1 MFDADSYQATISD
14 ALVTSNCPLI
24 VIDTERSIQ
33 AASQINTVAHR
44 LGRHFKSFFVP
55 KRKIRRG
62 PISPLT
68 QHSKALIPLLA
79 PKAREASCR
88 GFLIFASV

>member
-14 ALVTSNCPLI
+14 GLVTSNCPLI

-44 LGRHFKSFFVP
+44 LSRHFKSFFVP
-55 KRKIRRG
+55 KRKIRSG
-62 PISPLT
+62 PITPLT
-68 QHSKALIPLLA
+68 QQSEDLIPLLD
-79 PKAREASCR
+79 
-88 GFLIFASV
+88 

>member
-14 ALVTSNCPLI
+14 GLVTSNCPLI

-33 AASQINTVAHR
+33 PASQINTAAHR

-55 KRKIRRG
+55 KRTIRSG
-62 PISPLT
+62 PIKPLT
-68 QHSKALIPLLA
+68 QHSGSNSFIRLNFRVQTPQIL
-79 PKAREASCR
+79 
-88 GFLIFASV
+88 

>member
-1 MFDADSYQATISD
+1 MFDADIYQATISD
-14 ALVTSNCPLI
+14 GLVTSNCPLI

-55 KRKIRRG
+55 KRKIRSG
-62 PISPLT
+62 PILPLT
-68 QHSKALIPLLA
+68 QQSGSNSFIRLSFRVHTPQIL
-79 PKAREASCR
+79 
-88 GFLIFASV
+88 